1 MPEIWFLLFSRP
13 MFILREAE
21 NLENNLKSVCLS
33 REKEIL
39 FGIWSFFFRKN
50 CDRRGER
57 KRRMRGRKI

>member
-39 FGIWSFFFRKN
+39 SGIRSFFFQKKLQSA
-50 CDRRGER
+50 G
-57 KRRMRGRKI
+57 